1 MDASAA
7 ARLTEV
13 KRGLGATAQQ
23 PAIRR
28 GTVAIN
34 EKGKLGLVTGQDAG
48 SGEFYGVPLSAD
60 PIKMGKPQR
69 RWVSRKPHAI
79 CQAYELYELLASAAH
94 PEHGAGRSPKR
105 LLAAR
110 KQSVPDRTA
119 PCG

>member
-7 ARLTEV
+7 AGLAEG
-13 KRGLGATAQQ
+13 KRRLGATGQQ
-23 PAIRR
+23 PVIRC

-48 SGEFYGVPLSAD
+48 TGQFYGVPLSAD
-60 PIKMGKPQR
+60 PIKMGQPQR
-69 RWVSRKPHAI
+69 RWVSHKPHAI

-94 PEHGAGRSPKR
+94 PEHEAGRSPKR
-105 LLAAR
+105 LLVGR

-119 PCG
+119 PRG